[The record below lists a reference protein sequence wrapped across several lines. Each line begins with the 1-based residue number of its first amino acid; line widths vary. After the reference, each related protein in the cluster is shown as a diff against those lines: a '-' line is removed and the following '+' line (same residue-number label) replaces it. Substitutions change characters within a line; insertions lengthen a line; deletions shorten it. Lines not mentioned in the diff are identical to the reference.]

1 MRMQGSFLRRQTIG
15 AAWLGPAVPTIM
27 MALLLAAV
35 MPAAA
40 QDKKD
45 SDANKRDND
54 NIGFIASKN
63 ASAKEIGLP
72 LYPGSRRR
80 QDDSDDSS
88 SIQLGAWGG
97 SSGFKL
103 AVLKMQSDDA
113 PGRVTAFYR
122 KALSKYGKVLDCS
135 DSFAAAAEKDKSSE
149 GPDCESDHP
158 DNGETVLKSG
168 TKDVEHIV
176 SVKKNG
182 SGSVYDL
189 VYMEAKGSVSSK

>member
-1 MRMQGSFLRRQTIG
+1 MQGSFLRRRIIG
-15 AAWLGPAVPTIM
+15 TAWLGAAVSRIS
-27 MALLLAAV
+27 MALLLAAAA

-45 SDANKRDND
+45 SDANKPDND
-54 NIGFIASKN
+54 SIGFVASKN

-72 LYPGSRRR
+72 LYPGSRRH
-80 QDDSDDSS
+80 QDDSHGSS

-97 SSGFKL
+97 RSGFKL

-113 PGRVTAFYR
+113 PDKVTAFYR
-122 KALSKYGKVLDCS
+122 KALSKYGKVLNCS
-135 DSFAAAAEKDKSSE
+135 DSFAAEKDRSSD
-149 GPDCESDHP
+149 GLDCESDHA

-176 SVKKNG
+176 SIKRNG

-189 VYMEAKGSVSSK
+189 VYLEAKGSLSK

>member
-1 MRMQGSFLRRQTIG
+1 MRMQGSFLRRQILG
-15 AAWLGPAVPTIM
+15 AAWLGPAVHTIM
-27 MALLLAAV
+27 MALLLAAAT
-35 MPAAA
+35 PAAA
-40 QDKKD
+40 QGKKD
-45 SDANKRDND
+45 SDANERDND
-54 NIGFIASKN
+54 NSGFVASKN

-80 QDDSDDSS
+80 QDDSDHSS

-113 PGRVTAFYR
+113 PRKVTAFYR

-149 GPDCESDHP
+149 GLDCDSDHA

-189 VYMEAKGSVSSK
+189 V